1 MSFVDVMTSDVVP
14 LLYYKRIL
22 FDMQVDFPGFV
33 DISPTFVF
41 SFV

>member
-22 FDMQVDFPGFV
+22 FDMQVDKRILFDMQVDFPGFC
-33 DISPTFVF
+33 
-41 SFV
+41 